1 MLRTYINR
9 GYIVDADKR
18 PFLIQIAA
26 KTFFFSYLAPQSK
39 VDCMAFYKDSIFRHA
54 ACFAIF
60 FWHAML
66 NAAVCTHAHCVFAL
80 QYMHWQTFALKLI
93 GNRLYMRMPIL
104 RTKKKINE
112 NFHFAETLSPHSI
125 LTRGWIQAYVCV
137 LWDLGNKVTESTSST
152 LGVEHCWIFIWKD
165 DAIEKKTA
173 TDGNFKCTK
182 IFWKWFESILFISQH
197 VEITQN
203 PLNINWNTK
212 TVAKVQ
218 KIQKKQRCNI

>member
-1 MLRTYINR
+1 MKNIWLNILLRTYINR

-104 RTKKKINE
+104 RTKKKSMKI
-112 NFHFAETLSPHSI
+112 FI
-125 LTRGWIQAYVCV
+125 LRKRYLLTQFWPVGESKHMCV
-137 LWDLGNKVTESTSST
+137 FFGT
-152 LGVEHCWIFIWKD
+152 LG
-165 DAIEKKTA
+165 
-173 TDGNFKCTK
+173 TK
-182 IFWKWFESILFISQH
+182 L
-197 VEITQN
+197 
-203 PLNINWNTK
+203 
-212 TVAKVQ
+212 
-218 KIQKKQRCNI
+218 

>member
-125 LTRGWIQAYVCV
+125 LTRGWIQAYVHV

-165 DAIEKKTA
+165 DAIEKKKKKKKEKK
-173 TDGNFKCTK
+173 N
-182 IFWKWFESILFISQH
+182 IFSTPEVDEILSITFFSD
-197 VEITQN
+197 V
-203 PLNINWNTK
+203 
-212 TVAKVQ
+212 
-218 KIQKKQRCNI
+218 